1 MTQPKAPTNLTIVLL
16 LALVATPLTI
26 DQRGGFG
33 INQASAQTGHNAS
46 RPEPGGEGSAK
57 DKVAD
62 ARQAGLDGAIRGV
75 LENKLQKLE
84 ARETTRNR
92 LIEALEV
99 EVQDTLNT
107 MNVPEP

>member
-33 INQASAQTGHNAS
+33 MNQASARTGHSAS
-46 RPEPGGEGSAK
+46 RAEPGEGSAK
-57 DKVAD
+57 DKTAD
-62 ARQAGLDGAIRGV
+62 ARQAQLDGAIRGV

-84 ARETTRNR
+84 ARELTRPNR
-92 LIEALEV
+92 AIEALEV

>member
-33 INQASAQTGHNAS
+33 MNQASARTSHSAS

-62 ARQAGLDGAIRGV
+62 ARQARQDAAIRAI
-75 LENKLQKLE
+75 LESKLKRLE
-84 ARETTRNR
+84 ARRQTLFNER
-92 LIEALEV
+92 LELL
-99 EVQDTLNT
+99 VQDTLNT
-107 MNVPEP
+107 MDRPEP